1 MRGVETSVQRGSLQC
16 VLHSKYYSENAM
28 KENEMGGHV
37 THVGEIIGTYRI
49 WWIDLTERDQLEDL
63 GVEGSIIFKWIFKK
77 WDR

>member
-1 MRGVETSVQRGSLQC
+1 
-16 VLHSKYYSENAM
+16 M

>member
-1 MRGVETSVQRGSLQC
+1 
-16 VLHSKYYSENAM
+16 
-28 KENEMGGHV
+28 MGGHV
-37 THVGEIIGTYRI
+37 THVGEIIGTYGI